1 MPTSGLGR
9 TITGMVN
16 PLYNNPKHEEPTY
29 AAFDE
34 EADPY
39 LDVAAD

>member
-1 MPTSGLGR
+1 
-9 TITGMVN
+9 MVN